1 MMASARMAGIVIII
15 SFVSNIGREKESFT
29 LIIFSTKIHGIIM
42 PRIDA
47 CVVEINHSNNLVSDC
62 LKGCENVQML
72 VLYLR
77 RIEFGWISFLVAFF
91 SKFFQ
96 LYD

>member
-1 MMASARMAGIVIII
+1 MMGSARMAGIDW
-15 SFVSNIGREKESFT
+15 EKESFI

-47 CVVEINHSNNLVSDC
+47 CVVEINHSSNLVSE
-62 LKGCENVQML
+62 GCENVQML

-77 RIEFGWISFLVAFF
+77 RIEFGWISFLVVFS
-91 SKFFQ
+91 SKFF
-96 LYD
+96 